1 MSLFEFYPVKS
12 IKKPTFP
19 GQHRLIPTDC
29 PQSPPCLSQLNV
41 HLTARRPPSPSSREF
56 SGGAGVGAAAS
67 WFPPT
72 TQETLLGE
80 ALGWIEH
87 IWHHNINPCVLSN
100 MNTCPKLNW
109 KRSVLVFYSWSCVLP
124 KQTQTWFYDISHD
137 FKSESCKAKH
147 FCMVEKKNGLLPINN
162 IPKEIDTVSR

>member
-100 MNTCPKLNW
+100 INTCPKLNW

-124 KQTQTWFYDISHD
+124 KQTQTWFTISIMTLNQNHV
-137 FKSESCKAKH
+137 KQNI
-147 FCMVEKKNGLLPINN
+147 FCMVAKKNGLLPINN